1 MSWGQDMTKERVR
14 AGIIGGIGGIFPLLL
29 VALLTGLGVLSGAG
43 ASGAALLAFPAGI
56 LLAGIVSGYLAGQA
70 RRRRSE
76 SKVVIGAA
84 AGGIAALI
92 FGAVLEGFY
101 VVRYVAIPADLRGA
115 STLSA
120 HPIRV
125 TFAIV
130 LMSALALGIAMLTTY
145 LTAKPLPPPRPPRR
159 TTGRMP
165 AMPPRMPVRQPP
177 PARYQ

>member
-1 MSWGQDMTKERVR
+1 MTKERVR
-14 AGIIGGIGGIFPLLL
+14 AGIIGGVGGIVPLLL
-29 VALLTGLGVLSGAG
+29 VALLTALGMLTGNA
-43 ASGAALLAFPAGI
+43 ASTVALLAFLAGI
-56 LLAGIVSGYLAGQA
+56 LLAGGVSGYLAGQA

-76 SKVVIGAA
+76 MKALIGAA

-101 VVRYVAIPADLRGA
+101 VVRYVAIPADQRAA
-115 STLSA
+115 STIGV

-130 LMSALALGIAMLTTY
+130 LLSVLALGIAMLTTH
-145 LTAKPLPPPRPPRR
+145 LTAKPLLPPRPPPGRSGAGG

-165 AMPPRMPVRQPP
+165 AMPPRLPMRQPP
-177 PARYQ
+177 MR

>member
-1 MSWGQDMTKERVR
+1 MTKERVR
-14 AGIIGGIGGIFPLLL
+14 TGIIGGVAGICPLLL
-29 VALLTGLGVLSGAG
+29 VALLTALGMLAG
-43 ASGAALLAFPAGI
+43 TVATGAALLAFPAGI
-56 LLAGIVSGYLAGQA
+56 LLAGILSGYLAGQA
-70 RRRRSE
+70 RRRRAE
-76 SKVVIGAA
+76 SKVVIGAW
-84 AGGIAALI
+84 AGSIAALI
-92 FGAVLEGFY
+92 FGVVLEGFY
-101 VVRYVAIPADLRGA
+101 VVRYVAIPANLRAA

-145 LTAKPLPPPRPPRR
+145 LTAKPLPPPRPTRQ

-165 AMPPRMPVRQPP
+165 AMPPRMPMRQPP